1 MECVASEART
11 AVSQQA
17 DLPGQAD
24 VIGVEHA
31 PASFEDFVTAS
42 SGRLFTMALLLTGY
56 NRAEAE
62 DLLRS
67 VLERAY
73 RRWRRISRPGD
84 DPGPYVRKML
94 VNAAVDRWRRLGR
107 RPEEPLAAA
116 AAVPAGGDEAGL
128 LADRDQLL
136 RAMAT
141 LPAGQRAVLVLR
153 YFEDL
158 SEAQAAAALGC
169 SVGSVKSQ
177 SARALARLRT
187 VVGAPDEPDDRSPD
201 SRRQEGGRRH
211 GRS

>member
-1 MECVASEART
+1 MT
-11 AVSQQA
+11 AIPQTEIVFDVRPCGHPVS
-17 DLPGQAD
+17 
-24 VIGVEHA
+24 
-31 PASFEDFVTAS
+31 PAE
-42 SGRLFTMALLLTGY
+42 
-56 NRAEAE
+56 
-62 DLLRS
+62 
-67 VLERAY
+67 
-73 RRWRRISRPGD
+73 
-84 DPGPYVRKML
+84 
-94 VNAAVDRWRRLGR
+94 
-107 RPEEPLAAA
+107 
-116 AAVPAGGDEAGL
+116 
-128 LADRDQLL
+128 RDQLL
-136 RAMAT
+136 RAMAA